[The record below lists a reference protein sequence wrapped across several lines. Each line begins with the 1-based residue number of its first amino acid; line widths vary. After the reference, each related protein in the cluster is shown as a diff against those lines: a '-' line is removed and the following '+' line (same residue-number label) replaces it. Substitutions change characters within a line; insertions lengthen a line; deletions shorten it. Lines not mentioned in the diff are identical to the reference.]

1 MSRRLERL
9 NNLLREELSE
19 LLLRRLKDPRLAE
32 FVTITQVEIAS
43 DMDVAH
49 VHVSVMGSEE
59 EKKSTMIA
67 LTTAAPYLRRELN
80 GRITIRRI
88 PILLFEL
95 DESIEQGAKLLNLIN
110 QVSREQHD

>member
-19 LLLRRLKDPRLAE
+19 LMLRRLKDPRLAE
-32 FVTITQVEIAS
+32 FVTITQVDVAP

-49 VHVSVMGSEE
+49 VHVSVMGSAE

-80 GRITIRRI
+80 GRVTIRRI

-95 DESIEQGAKLLNLIN
+95 DESIEQGAKLLDLIN